1 MIGTVD
7 GQLHGTNIRR
17 YGRSVDSQGRAEG
30 FTLPYFVVAMQRPVG
45 KYLFDHPEIWE
56 QNNQSRFDREP
67 AFLAEV
73 FRRYGSVERVL
84 DVGCGTGGH
93 LDRLSRLGLTGTGV
107 DLNER
112 MLDYARNAHPSSSTS
127 STPSGSSRRG
137 GTSRRS
143 SRFGN
148 RSTCAT

>member
-1 MIGTVD
+1 MARI
-7 GQLHGTNIRR
+7 
-17 YGRSVDSQGRAEG
+17 SVDLVAPSPLKEGPRA
-30 FTLPYFVVAMQRPVG
+30 FPLPYFVVAMQRPVD

-56 QNNQSRFDREP
+56 QNNQPRFDREP

-112 MLDYARNAHPSSSTS
+112 MLDYAR
-127 STPSGSSRRG
+127 RRA
-137 GTSRRS
+137 SASAVPRR
-143 SRFGN
+143 RHA
-148 RSTCAT
+148 RAALR